1 MPTAI
6 RDLLPKIAP
15 VFFAISNTIYWWLPA
30 LVIFLILKLWLHRRF
45 RQRWGQLL
53 KRMAIASLFI
63 YLAAFALLYIMQP
76 RLMYHPTHELQTT
89 PASHNLTYEEF
100 WVPTT
105 AANATPD
112 AAPNTSAEKLHG
124 WWIPQPKQAIG
135 TLIYFH
141 GAGLNIGFNVTQAFW
156 LRQSG
161 FNVLL
166 MEYRGYGL
174 SEGDFPTEA
183 SLYQDAETALAYV
196 TQEKQIEESDVY
208 LYGHSLGGAIA
219 IDLASHH
226 PTLGGLIIH
235 NSFTSMADMVAR
247 SHYAR
252 WFPVQWMLTQRFE
265 SLKKVSQLQVPMLLI
280 HAKGDPLIP
289 VEMGKRLF
297 QAAPSQRKELVL
309 VDTDVHNNAAA
320 IYKDARHLV
329 RVKLFAVGG
338 RAMLHAH

>member
-1 MPTAI
+1 M

-15 VFFAISNTIYWWLPA
+15 FFFALSNTVYWWLPA
-30 LVIFLILKLWLHRRF
+30 IVIFLALKLWLHRRF
-45 RQRWGQLL
+45 RQRWGKPL
-53 KRMAIASLFI
+53 RRCAIASLTT
-63 YLAAFALLYIMQP
+63 YLTAFALLYIMQP

-89 PASHNLTYEEF
+89 PASHNLTYEEI
-100 WVPTT
+100 WVP
-105 AANATPD
+105 AAETSTHNAT
-112 AAPNTSAEKLHG
+112 AEKLHG
-124 WWIPQPKQAIG
+124 WWIPQSKQAIG

-161 FNVLL
+161 FNVLM

-196 TQEKQIEESDVY
+196 TQKQQIAESDIY

-219 IDLASHH
+219 INLASHH
-226 PTLGGLIIH
+226 PNLGGLIIH
-235 NSFTSMADMVAR
+235 NSFTSMAEMVAR

-252 WFPVQWMLTQRFE
+252 WFPVQWILTQKFE
-265 SLKKVSQLQVPMLLI
+265 SLEKVSRLRMPMLLI

-289 VEMGKRLF
+289 IEMGERLF
-297 QAAPSQRKELVL
+297 QAAPSSRKEMVI
-309 VDTDVHNNAAA
+309 VDTNVHNNAAA
-320 IYKDARHLV
+320 IYKDVRHLV
-329 RVKLFAVGG
+329 RVKLFASGG
-338 RAMLHAH
+338 RSML